1 MMNAICAPYTK
12 PFALRLPFVVK
23 KGMSGTTH
31 IAAGTPQVSH
41 EDLLVLVGEKRDK
54 SAFIELFRYYAPRIK
69 SWLLKNGADETMAEE
84 IVQIAMTTVW
94 EKAKS
99 FNPKKARASTWIYT
113 VARNKRIDLIRKQR
127 FTVVD
132 PDDPVLEQGIAEPEE
147 AYSDTATNDRLD
159 NALQSLPAE
168 QEELLRMAFYED
180 LSHQKI
186 AAKTSLPL
194 GTVDKLRHKLSG
206 NNKEG

>member
-1 MMNAICAPYTK
+1 MAT
-12 PFALRLPFVVK
+12 
-23 KGMSGTTH
+23 
-31 IAAGTPQVSH
+31 GTPQVSH

-113 VARNKRIDLIRKQR
+113 IARNKRIDLIRKQR

-132 PDDPVLEQGIAEPEE
+132 PDDPVLEQRIAEPEE

-186 AAKTSLPL
+186 ADKTSLPL
-194 GTVDKLRHKLSG
+194 GTVKSRIRLALDKLRHKMSG